1 MTRSFDL
8 NRRSALLAGAG
19 LGLSVTFLGRQAFAA
34 SEGDLAKRKLV
45 VFVCRGAMDGL
56 SVSPP
61 IGDAN
66 YAGLRGDIAIAG
78 FGQPN
83 GALQLDGTFGLHPK
97 LAAVHALA
105 RKGQARI
112 APAIAT
118 PDRARSHFEAQD
130 VLETGVPEVDNTG
143 SGWLNRAM
151 EALRASRKVD
161 AISVGAQAPLI
172 LRGKLQ
178 AASWSPGGYKDRDA
192 RLPAILTD
200 LYAGDPLLSPALASG
215 LETEAM
221 AKVATAMPNEA
232 DPLMTGATLAAPMA
246 PQPAVNT
253 AMQAASDMQSA
264 PNAAQGGAQSA
275 QRYGAQATQQ
285 AIEAARKIGVTLAN
299 FMTEPNGPQIAAVSI
314 DGFDTHANQGGAD
327 GQLANRLHGLDAV
340 LDGLS
345 TGLGP
350 EWNNTVVVVATEFGR
365 TARINGTKGTD
376 HGTASTALVLG
387 GNLKRGGIIGDWPT
401 LQQARLFENRDT
413 APTMDMR
420 ALFKGVLA
428 EQLGVDRRA
437 LDTTVFPDSASVAPA
452 TGIVA

>member
-1 MTRSFDL
+1 MTREFDF
-8 NRRSALLAGAG
+8 NRRSALLAAAG
-19 LGLSVTFLGRQAFAA
+19 LGVSVTFLGRQAFAA
-34 SEGDLAKRKLV
+34 SEGEFAKRKLV
-45 VFVCRGAMDGL
+45 VFICRGAMDGL

-61 IGDAN
+61 IGESN
-66 YAGLRGDIAIAG
+66 YAGMRGEIAIPG

-83 GALQLDGTFGLHPK
+83 GALKLDETFGLHPK
-97 LAAVHALA
+97 LQAVHALA
-105 RKGQARI
+105 LKGEARI

-130 VLETGVPEVDNTG
+130 VLETGVPEVDNAG

-151 EALRASRKVD
+151 ESLNASRKVD

-172 LRGKLQ
+172 LRGKIQ

-192 RLPAILTD
+192 RLPTILTD

-221 AKVATAMPNEA
+221 AKIATDLPA
-232 DPLMTGATLAAPMA
+232 DPTMANPPMA
-246 PQPAVNT
+246 ADPMAAQPAVAPT
-253 AMQAASDMQSA
+253 MQTSGQTLQGY
-264 PNAAQGGAQSA
+264 AAQAE
-275 QRYGAQATQQ
+275 QQ
-285 AIEAARKIGVTLAN
+285 AIDAARKIGVTLAR
-299 FMTEPNGPQIAAVSI
+299 FMTEPNGPQIAAVSL
-314 DGFDTHANQGGAD
+314 DGFDTHANQGAAD

-340 LDGLS
+340 IDGLS
-345 TGLGP
+345 SGLGP

-387 GNLKRGGIIGDWPT
+387 GGLKRGGIIGDWPT
-401 LQQARLFENRDT
+401 LQQAKLFENRDT

-437 LDTTVFPDSASVAPA
+437 LDTTVFPNSADVAPA
-452 TGIVA
+452 VGIVA

>member
-8 NRRSALLAGAG
+8 NRRTALLAASG

-34 SEGDLAKRKLV
+34 SEGAMAQRKLV
-45 VFVCRGAMDGL
+45 VFICRGAMDGL

-66 YAGLRGDIAIAG
+66 YASLRGEIAIPG

-83 GALQLDGTFGLHPK
+83 GALKLDETFGLHPK
-97 LAAVHALA
+97 LATVHALA
-105 RKGQARI
+105 LKGQARI
-112 APAIAT
+112 APAVAT

-130 VLETGVPEVDNTG
+130 VLETGVPEADNNG

-151 EALRASRKVD
+151 EALSATRRVD
-161 AISVGAQAPLI
+161 AMSVGAQAPLI
-172 LRGKLQ
+172 LRGRLQ

-192 RLPAILTD
+192 RLPTILTD

-221 AKVATAMPNEA
+221 AKIATAAPAADPMASALMEA
-232 DPLMTGATLAAPMA
+232 DPPAISPAAAM
-246 PQPAVNT
+246 QPA
-253 AMQAASDMQSA
+253 
-264 PNAAQGGAQSA
+264 
-275 QRYGAQATQQ
+275 GAQAMQPASPQASVAQYGQQ
-285 AIEAARKIGVTLAN
+285 GIDAARKVGVTLAK
-299 FMTEPNGPQIAAVSI
+299 FMTEPNGPQIAAVSL
-314 DGFDTHANQGGAD
+314 DGFDTHANQGAAD
-327 GQLANRLHGLDAV
+327 GQLANRLRGLDAV

-345 TGLGP
+345 SGLGP

-387 GNLKRGGIIGDWPT
+387 GGLKRGGLIGDWPT
-401 LQQARLFENRDT
+401 LQQAKLFENRDT
-413 APTMDMR
+413 APTMDIR

-437 LDTTVFPDSASVAPA
+437 LDTTVFPNSADIAPV